1 MSINEKVILDLK
13 LKKKYAFDI
22 VYQEYYRLV
31 YYIALDITRDE
42 QVSQDVLQET
52 FIKLMND
59 ISNYQEKGSF
69 KQYLASIAKS
79 CALNGYKKR
88 KQNKETLQVPLDAS
102 YNEDYSKFELTITLN
117 KLLSPEE
124 AKIVYKKVVLEDSF
138 QDIADELNQTLGVI
152 QAKYYRAMKILKKHY
167 EEEKLYE

>member
-13 LKKKYAFDI
+13 LKKKYAFDL

-79 CALNGYKKR
+79 CALNEYKKR

>member
-1 MSINEKVILDLK
+1 M
-13 LKKKYAFDI
+13 
-22 VYQEYYRLV
+22 YQEYYRLV

-79 CALNGYKKR
+79 CALNAYKKR

-152 QAKYYRAMKILKKHY
+152 QAKYYRAMKILKKYY

>member
-13 LKKKYAFDI
+13 LKKKYAFDL

-79 CALNGYKKR
+79 CALNAYKKR
-88 KQNKETLQVPLDAS
+88 KHKAV
-102 YNEDYSKFELTITLN
+102 
-117 KLLSPEE
+117 
-124 AKIVYKKVVLEDSF
+124 
-138 QDIADELNQTLGVI
+138 
-152 QAKYYRAMKILKKHY
+152 
-167 EEEKLYE
+167 

>member
-13 LKKKYAFDI
+13 LKKKYAFNL

-79 CALNGYKKR
+79 CALNAYKKR

-152 QAKYYRAMKILKKHY
+152 QAKYYRAMKILKKYY

>member
-13 LKKKYAFDI
+13 LKKKYAFDL

-69 KQYLASIAKS
+69 K
-79 CALNGYKKR
+79 
-88 KQNKETLQVPLDAS
+88 
-102 YNEDYSKFELTITLN
+102 
-117 KLLSPEE
+117 
-124 AKIVYKKVVLEDSF
+124 
-138 QDIADELNQTLGVI
+138 
-152 QAKYYRAMKILKKHY
+152 RAVCVN
-167 EEEKLYE
+167 

>member
-1 MSINEKVILDLK
+1 M
-13 LKKKYAFDI
+13 
-22 VYQEYYRLV
+22 
-31 YYIALDITRDE
+31 
-42 QVSQDVLQET
+42 
-52 FIKLMND
+52 
-59 ISNYQEKGSF
+59 
-69 KQYLASIAKS
+69 
-79 CALNGYKKR
+79 
-88 KQNKETLQVPLDAS
+88 PLDAS

-152 QAKYYRAMKILKKHY
+152 QAKYYRAIKILKKHY